1 MPPSDLK
8 AVIFDLDGIL
18 TDTSVYHARAWADL
32 VRSLGYEPPPDL
44 EERVKGISRMA
55 SLRIA
60 LGEHADEYS
69 EEQLQ
74 DLAARK
80 NARYQEA
87 IRDVGPDDL
96 YPGALELFDDLER
109 AGIKVVIGSASKN
122 TKTILEHLGIADRFD
137 AVSDGYSHT
146 HPKPDPE
153 VFLVA
158 AEMVGARPEECIV
171 VEDAEA
177 GITAALNGG
186 FTAVGMGT
194 YESLKH
200 AHLFVEGLQEL
211 SAERL
216 KELHARVQGEG

>member
-1 MPPSDLK
+1 MAQPDLK

-18 TDTSVYHARAWADL
+18 TDTSIYHARAWAEL
-32 VRSLGYEPPPDL
+32 VRGLGYEPPEDL

-60 LGEHADEYS
+60 LGDHADEYS

-74 DLAARK
+74 ELAAKK

-87 IRDVGPDDL
+87 IEDVGPDDL
-96 YPGALELFDDLER
+96 FPGALALFDDLER

-122 TKTILEHLGIADRFD
+122 TMTVVERLGIADRLD

-146 HPKPDPE
+146 HPKPHPE

-158 AEMVGARPEECIV
+158 AERAGARPEECIV

-177 GITAALNGG
+177 GVTAALRGG

-200 AHLFVEGLQEL
+200 AHLFVESLEEL

-216 KELHARVQGEG
+216 KELHAQVQGDG